1 MHPVDFNQ
9 LQNCINNSAADG
21 KGGWKKAIS
30 AENCQKLFLPAAP
43 AWSSPGLSATA
54 AHKDTCANSAT
65 GTITPKAANTSWQ
78 NSPFNT

>member
-1 MHPVDFNQ
+1 MHPVDFKQ

-21 KGGWKKAIS
+21 KGGKKRQFQQ
-30 AENCQKLFLPAAP
+30 ENCQKLFLPAAP
-43 AWSSPGLSATA
+43 AWSSPSLPATA

-65 GTITPKAANTSWQ
+65 GTIKPKAANTSCQ